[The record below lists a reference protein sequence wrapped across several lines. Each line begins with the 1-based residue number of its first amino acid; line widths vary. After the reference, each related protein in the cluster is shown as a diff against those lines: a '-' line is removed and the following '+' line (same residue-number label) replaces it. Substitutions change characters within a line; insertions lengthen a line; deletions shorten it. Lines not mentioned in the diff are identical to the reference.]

1 MNRLLKFKEFSV
13 LMEGLVFEKAE
24 KDPWKTNSEDK
35 PYWDAYRNLVSE
47 KPPKN
52 TKPNEL
58 IRASFGV
65 DSPNT
70 NVISDEARKN
80 INKIFKFVEDEEP
93 TEIIKYKPGEENVS
107 GSHGS
112 SEYSIY
118 KVKTKK
124 NPEGHWITN
133 NDSSK
138 KVKIEGEIKLF
149 SPKDLTPG
157 ELGLNTQDYPN
168 KTFLATEARRAIKNL
183 VHDKLHLDF
192 ILKLIDICE
201 NPEQYN
207 FSPELKDSIDETLG
221 SYRVEYDFEN
231 FDKILELGNLG
242 NIQNDFGEVLGGL
255 FLFNLVKPEGI
266 GGGVEYPPPTQ
277 KLVDFF
283 FNGKGVSSKGG
294 KTGGAAATITE
305 YITQIKKSI
314 DAGWVMSPSQEEV
327 YNTILKPMSV
337 GESENKE
344 RAPRIWFGSSSRGS
358 EVFSG
363 VVACLEAANLPG
375 WVTFK
380 NEFGLRG
387 GVDINRDDIIDC
399 FDRLGK
405 SGNLSIAIQTYSNS
419 VSKISDPRIKC
430 GTPNPYYQQIIK
442 EKNDRKESEEKWL
455 GFVSDW
461 ETSRKDKKSNKFG
474 IVGEFLKLMIGFV
487 LYPCAS
493 EFIEYLKTKETAEG
507 KTYLQTISE
516 MINHSVN
523 VNQLNLTIDIKRDS
537 ILFEMSSSKESS
549 YKLLGLN
556 DYTGVLDS
564 NIKIKKQ

>member
-1 MNRLLKFKEFSV
+1 MNRLLKFKEFSE
-13 LMEGLVFEKAE
+13 LMEGLVFENAE
-24 KDPWKTNSEDK
+24 KDPWKTNSKDK

-70 NVISDEARKN
+70 NEISDETREN
-80 INKIFKFVEDEEP
+80 INKIFKSVEGSEP
-93 TEIIKYKPGEENVS
+93 TEIIKYMPGEVNVK

-112 SEYSIY
+112 GDYSIY
-118 KVKTKK
+118 KVKTEK
-124 NPEGHWITN
+124 NPEGYWITN

-138 KVKIEGEIKLF
+138 KVKIEGEKKLF

-157 ELGLNTQDYPN
+157 ELGLNTQDYLN
-168 KTFLATEARRAIKNL
+168 KTLLAAEAKRAIKGF
-183 VHDKLHLDF
+183 VQDKLHLDF

-201 NPEQYN
+201 KPDQYN
-207 FSPELKDSIDETLG
+207 FSTDLKNSIDDTVG
-221 SYRVEYDFEN
+221 SYRVDYDFEN

-242 NIQNDFGEVLGGL
+242 NIQNDFGEVLGAL
-255 FLFNLVKPEGI
+255 FLFNLVNPEGI

-305 YITQIKKSI
+305 YIALIKKSI
-314 DAGWVMSPSQEEV
+314 DAGWIMTPSQEEV

-344 RAPRIWFGSSSRGS
+344 RAPRRWFGSSARGS

-363 VVACLEAANLPG
+363 IVTCLEAANLPG
-375 WVTFK
+375 WLMFK
-380 NEFGLRG
+380 KEFGLKG
-387 GVDINRDDIIDC
+387 GVDINRDDIVDC

-405 SGNLSIAIQTYSNS
+405 SGNLSIAIQTFCNQVSN
-419 VSKISDPRIKC
+419 ISDPRTKC
-430 GTPNPYYQQIIK
+430 GTTNLYYEKIVRESSDRRESK
-442 EKNDRKESEEKWL
+442 EKWEEFVNDLEGSK
-455 GFVSDW
+455 GN
-461 ETSRKDKKSNKFG
+461 KKSDESG
-474 IVGEFLKLMIGFV
+474 ITAEFLKLIIGFV

-493 EFIEYLKTKETAEG
+493 EFIQHVKTKETVEG

-516 MINHSVN
+516 MINHAVN

-537 ILFEMSSSKESS
+537 ILFEMSSSKEST
-549 YKLLGLN
+549 YTMIPLN
-556 DYTGVLDS
+556 DYTTVLNN
-564 NIKIKKQ
+564 NIKIKKK